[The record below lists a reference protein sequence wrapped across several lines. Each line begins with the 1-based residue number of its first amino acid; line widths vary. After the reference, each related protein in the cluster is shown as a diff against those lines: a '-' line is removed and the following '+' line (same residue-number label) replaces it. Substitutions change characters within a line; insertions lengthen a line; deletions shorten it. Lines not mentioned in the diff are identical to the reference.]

1 MSLTALDRAR
11 TNTELRPGR
20 VVFCATG
27 ISRTCGGIASVNRN
41 VAKALSRLAAEKARD
56 MHIYVLNEDAGGDD
70 AYQGFGASRAAFAL
84 AVWRGV
90 AGAGLAVFD
99 HVRLALPILALPKSA
114 RGPVVI
120 CAHGSESWRRVRRSS
135 ILAFRAA
142 DLVLANSAY
151 TLRRMQARFDG
162 FNGVA
167 CPPGLPPQRTLT
179 PSPPARGR
187 AHVSLRAADGIERQI
202 GPRVMLMVAR
212 MDAGEQEK
220 GHRELIAVL
229 PSVLAQVPNA
239 QLLFVGGGSDAAALQ
254 QLAAASP
261 AAAHIYFAG
270 QVMDAR
276 LDEFYRAAYAYAMP
290 SRQEGFGLAY
300 LEAMNHAL
308 PCVACR
314 DDGGA
319 DVVVEGETGLLVD
332 QPVAQ
337 VQLAST
343 LVRILSDEAMA
354 REMGVAGWR
363 RLNADFSADAYQ
375 ARVLDL
381 VTPLLR

>member
-1 MSLTALDRAR
+1 MDTGRA
-11 TNTELRPGR
+11 NVQLKPGR

-41 VAKALSRLAAEKARD
+41 VAEALSRLAAKKARD
-56 MHIYVLNEDAGGDD
+56 MHTYVLNEDAGGDD
-70 AYQGFGASRAAFAL
+70 GYQSFAGDKAAFAL
-84 AVWRGV
+84 AAWRAA

-99 HVRLALPILALPKSA
+99 HVRLALPILTLPKPA

-120 CAHGSESWRRVRRSS
+120 CAHGSESWRRIRRSS

-167 CPPGLPPQRTLT
+167 CPLGLPPQFALT

-202 GPRVMLMVAR
+202 GPRAMLTVAR

-220 GHRELIAVL
+220 GHRELIAAL

-239 QLLFVGGGSDAAALQ
+239 QLLFVGSGSDAAALQ

-270 QVMDAR
+270 QVADGR
-276 LDEFYRAAYAYAMP
+276 LDELYGAAYAYVMP
-290 SRQEGFGLAY
+290 SRQEGFGLVY

-319 DVVVEGETGLLVD
+319 DVVVDGETGLLVD
-332 QPVAQ
+332 QPIERA
-337 VQLAST
+337 QLAAT
-343 LVRILSDEAMA
+343 LIRILSDEAMA

-363 RLNADFSADAYQ
+363 RLNANFTAEAHQ

-381 VTPLLR
+381 IRPLLR

>member
-1 MSLTALDRAR
+1 MSATALDRAR
-11 TNTELRPGR
+11 ADVPLRPGR

-27 ISRTCGGIASVNRN
+27 ISGTHGGIASANRN
-41 VAKALSRLAAEKARD
+41 VVKALRRLAAEKARD
-56 MHIYVLNEDAGGDD
+56 MHTYVLHEDLGGDET
-70 AYQGFGASRAAFAL
+70 YRGFGGGKAAFAF
-84 AVWRGV
+84 AAWRGA

-99 HVRLALPILALPKSA
+99 HVRLALPILALPKPA

-135 ILAFRAA
+135 IAAFRAA

-151 TLRRMQARFDG
+151 TLTRMQERFNA
-162 FNGVA
+162 FNGAA
-167 CPPGLPPQRTLT
+167 CPLGLPPHFALN
-179 PSPPARGR
+179 PSPPPRAQ
-187 AHVSLRAADGIERQI
+187 AHVSLRAANGAECKL
-202 GPRVMLMVAR
+202 GPRVMLTVAR

-220 GHRELIAVL
+220 GHRELIAAL
-229 PSVLAQVPNA
+229 PSVLAHLPTA
-239 QLLFVGGGSDAAALQ
+239 QLVFVGGGSDAAALR

-261 AAAHIYFAG
+261 AAAHICFAG
-270 QVMDAR
+270 QVADAD
-276 LDEFYRAAYAYAMP
+276 LDEFYRAAYAYVMP

-319 DVVVEGETGLLVD
+319 DVVVEGETGLLVS
-332 QPVAQ
+332 QPIEQ
-337 VQLAST
+337 EQLVST
-343 LVRILSDEAMA
+343 LIRILSDEAMA

-363 RLNADFSADAYQ
+363 RLNAHFSAEAHQ
-375 ARVLDL
+375 ARVLAL
-381 VTPLLR
+381 VAPLLR